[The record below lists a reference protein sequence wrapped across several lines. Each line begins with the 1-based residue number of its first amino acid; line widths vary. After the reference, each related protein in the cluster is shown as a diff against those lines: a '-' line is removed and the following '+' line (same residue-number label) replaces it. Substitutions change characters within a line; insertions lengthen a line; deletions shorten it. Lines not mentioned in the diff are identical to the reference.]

1 MLWCFGHKTC
11 EVLAPWSVMEPVPPA
26 LEDKVLTTKPP
37 GKSHLPH
44 FEEAM
49 SIEGPD

>member
-1 MLWCFGHKTC
+1 MLWCFGHKTR